1 MGLKISEI
9 FGIGITTDSRENI
22 LEEVEKYLSEFRIQY
37 SEFSKKAIK
46 PLVIFTPNPEII
58 MYAQKNPDFK
68 KTVRSAQI
76 NLPDGAGVVWALF
89 KRFRIK
95 ISRIS
100 GADFVQDLVVTTVKK
115 RYTIGLIGGR
125 EGLALKALECLQKK
139 HKNLVGWVENGPEIE
154 IRNSKP
160 EIPACR
166 QAGET
171 NSNDKNSNFQNYVKN
186 ITEKIIKE
194 KTSIIFVGMGFP
206 KQEWFINEVSC
217 QLSVVS
223 CQHPVVLMA
232 VGGTFDYLA
241 GRVARAPGWMRE
253 KGLEWFYRL
262 LKEPMRLKRQLLGAR
277 FFLEV
282 LRGES

>member
-1 MGLKISEI
+1 MGLKMSEI
-9 FGIGITTDSRENI
+9 FGIGITTDSRKNI
-22 LEEVEKYLSEFRIQY
+22 LEEVEKYLSVFRIQY

-58 MYAQKNPDFK
+58 MYAQKNPNFK
-68 KTVRSAQI
+68 NIVRSAQI

-100 GADFVQDLVVTTVKK
+100 GADFVQDLVMTAVKK
-115 RYTIGLIGGR
+115 RNTIGLIGGR

-139 HKNLVGWVENGPEIE
+139 HKNLVGWAENGPEIE

-160 EIPACR
+160 EIR
-166 QAGET
+166 NNFQ
-171 NSNDKNSNFQNYVKN
+171 NSNFQNYVKN

-206 KQEWFINEVSC
+206 KQEFFIQHLNNETMK
-217 QLSVVS
+217 QFNN
-223 CQHPVVLMA
+223 HPLILMA

-253 KGLEWFYRL
+253 SGLEWLFRL
-262 LKEPMRLKRQLLGAR
+262 LIEPVRLKRQLLGAK

-282 LRGES
+282 LRSNS